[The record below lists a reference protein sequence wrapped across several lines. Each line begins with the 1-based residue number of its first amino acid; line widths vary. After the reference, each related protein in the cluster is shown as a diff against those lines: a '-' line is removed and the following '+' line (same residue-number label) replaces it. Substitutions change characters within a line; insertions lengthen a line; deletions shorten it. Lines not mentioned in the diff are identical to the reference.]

1 MNGIIW
7 DKETNGRRR
16 PQSGKGTGMKQHRF
30 TLIELLVVIA
40 IIAILAGMLLP
51 ALQKA
56 RERARSSSCLN
67 NQKQLML
74 AVVQYAN
81 DNNSYAPPSFI
92 PWAVQGWGDCGP
104 NAVFINS
111 TAATGGRGGYL
122 PRNAAKCP
130 SDTLPNV
137 NGTYLNSS
145 CKNIFGMFNLTRVAG
160 GVFTPGIANFAANA
174 NTLLGRGSAAVA
186 TASDI
191 VCYRPEQVAYA
202 SRAGLFFDTMIT
214 GGTFKGG
221 TNYQIRETLEVD
233 SSSVAT
239 VHGERCNAA
248 FFDGHAEG
256 LAPRELVQI
265 KNHITRVVDSSG
277 IAYPGL

>member
-1 MNGIIW
+1 MN
-7 DKETNGRRR
+7 KEK
-16 PQSGKGTGMKQHRF
+16 PQPRKGSQMKKDRF

-56 RERARSSSCLN
+56 RERARSSGCLN

-74 AVVQYAN
+74 AVMQYAG
-81 DNNSYAPPSFI
+81 DSNSYAPPSFI
-92 PWAVQGWGDCGP
+92 SWSVQGWGDCGP
-104 NAVFINS
+104 NAVFINP
-111 TAATGGRGGYL
+111 TAATGIRHGYM
-122 PRNAAKCP
+122 PRKAAKCP
-130 SDTLPNV
+130 TDTLPNI

-145 CKNIFGMFNLTRVAG
+145 CKNIYGMFNLTRVSG
-160 GVFTPGIANFAANA
+160 GVFAPGIANFAANA
-174 NTLLGRGSAAVA
+174 NILLGNSSAAVA

-191 VCYRPEQVAYA
+191 VCYRPELVAHA

-221 TNYQIRETLEVD
+221 TNYQVRETVEID

-239 VHGERCNAA
+239 VHGERCNVA
-248 FFDGHAEG
+248 FFDGHAG
-256 LAPRELVQI
+256 SFSPRELGRI

-277 IAYPGL
+277 NAYPGLQ

>member
-1 MNGIIW
+1 M
-7 DKETNGRRR
+7 GREKPKLR
-16 PQSGKGTGMKQHRF
+16 KGSQMKKYRF

-51 ALQKA
+51 SLQKA
-56 RERARSSSCLN
+56 RERARSSNCLN

-74 AVVQYAN
+74 AVMQYSN
-81 DNNSYAPPSFI
+81 DSKSYAPPSFI
-92 PWAVQGWGDCGP
+92 SWAVQGWGDCGP

-122 PRNAAKCP
+122 PRKAAKCP
-130 SDTLPNV
+130 TDTLSNI

-160 GVFTPGIANFAANA
+160 GVFTSGIANFAANA
-174 NTLLGRGSAAVA
+174 NILLGNSSAAVA

-191 VCYRPEQVAYA
+191 VCYRPELVAHA

-233 SSSVAT
+233 SASVAT
-239 VHGERCNAA
+239 VHGERCNVA
-248 FFDGHAEG
+248 FFDGHAG
-256 LAPRELVQI
+256 SLGPRELGRI
-265 KNHITRVVDSSG
+265 KNHITRVVDSTG
-277 IAYPGL
+277 TAYPGL